1 MTTVADYLH
10 KLAEQHGVGP
20 DVLTERYVTFRQQ
33 GMATKDAL
41 KMVEDELRAQ
51 LPVSPLDEE
60 LPESAL
66 AGGVDV
72 DAFLKAAKIEAG
84 EWITAAEVKEGD
96 EFEVMGPG
104 EVDAET
110 FDRSYLCILVKYKN
124 ADRKLRIGTKNAERI
139 RSKLGRYSAAWV
151 GKKIRVTVV
160 EIVKGLSKKQG
171 VEVKRMILDGV

>member
-1 MTTVADYLH
+1 MTTVADYLR
-10 KLAEQHGVGP
+10 KLSKQHGVGP
-20 DVLTERYVTFRQQ
+20 DVLTERYVTFKQQ

-51 LPVSPLDEE
+51 LPVSPLEE
-60 LPESAL
+60 KLPESAL

-72 DAFLKAAKIEAG
+72 DAFLKAAKAEAS
-84 EWITAAEVKEGD
+84 EWITASEVKEGN
-96 EFEVMGPG
+96 EFEVTGPG

-110 FDRSYLCILVKYKN
+110 FDRTYLNVPVKYKGE
-124 ADRKLRIGTKNAERI
+124 DRKLRIGTKNAERI
-139 RSKLGRYSAAWV
+139 KAKLGRYSAAWV

-160 EIVKGLSKKQG
+160 EVVKGLSKKQG